1 MTRSCHMFR
10 KICPYAI
17 EYSMHSYSPK
27 SKLKFH
33 KFTKDAQLSE
43 IDIQE
48 NVDDMP
54 LLVIQDPI
62 STRSHSKA
70 K

>member
-1 MTRSCHMFR
+1 M
-10 KICPYAI
+10 
-17 EYSMHSYSPK
+17 
-27 SKLKFH
+27 
-33 KFTKDAQLSE
+33 SE

-70 K
+70 KWLTFSMFLPEKYMFTQVYFDIA